1 MPLLEAGISNM
12 AERCDYAILA
22 PALPVHMGNLIN
34 RAQSP
39 SLLPMRTHIS
49 KDNQTRHLADDVIH
63 YREYKILLQAERFT
77 SKRAFLEF
85 WEDANKTMAKL
96 GIKVEIDPHAFDS
109 QVREVL
115 FYDTPE
121 FDLYNNHFILR
132 KRTFYDQGWPRADH
146 ELTFKF
152 RAPDLEAA
160 AAVDVRPQIGG
171 HEEIKF
177 KEELLLERD
186 RLGGIRS
193 VYSHG
198 CVLISPEI
206 ELERGIDNITRAF
219 PTLKKIDISPR
230 ARLELVNNIAVEEV
244 QNTLGWIHFHHHFK
258 GKATIAIWRSRALER
273 SLSGEFAFQ
282 CKFDRLED
290 ISKEALELSEEFY
303 KKVQLDCA
311 EWIMLGTTKTAMVYG
326 LKDADR
332 LKNRE

>member
-1 MPLLEAGISNM
+1 M
-12 AERCDYAILA
+12 
-22 PALPVHMGNLIN
+22 HK
-34 RAQSP
+34 
-39 SLLPMRTHIS
+39 HIS
-49 KDNQTRHLADDVIH
+49 KHSETEHLASDVVH
-63 YREYKILLQAERFT
+63 YREYKILLQPERFT

-96 GIKVEIDPHAFDS
+96 GLKVESDRHAFDS

-115 FYDTPE
+115 FYDTPG

-132 KRTFYDQGWPRADH
+132 KRTFYDQGWPRSDH

-152 RAPDLEAA
+152 RAPDLLAA
-160 AAVDVRPQIGG
+160 AEVDVRPQLGG

-186 RLGGIRS
+186 RLGGMRS

-206 ELERGIDNITRAF
+206 ELERGIENITRAF
-219 PTLKKIDISPR
+219 PTLQKINIKPKTKL
-230 ARLELVNNIAVEEV
+230 ALVNNVAVEEV
-244 QNTLGWIHFHHHFK
+244 QNTFGMIHFHHHFK

-282 CKFDRLED
+282 CKFDRMED
-290 ISKEALELSEEFY
+290 VSKEALELSEEFY

-311 EWIMLGTTKTAMVYG
+311 EWIKLGTTKTAMVYG
-326 LKDADR
+326 LGEGDR
-332 LKNRE
+332 LRNRE